1 MFFSTGYGSGF
12 FGPKTGGSGSGSGFS
27 AASKNYFFFFF
38 FSSSFYI
45 RCWHVVCLCVLGKF
59 WLSRTRALKSCSWS
73 TCVWPLGGCKNE
85 ANIIDEKLSCFV
97 LMLDNKR
104 KIFAWLLYLLHAS
117 NKSKFSMSDVS
128 QSTTTL
134 NTSMPVCGL
143 ILVYSWLSIQSG
155 MWAKVDARTIHKQT
169 KWRHEIREV
178 FNLFNLSNVI
188 REVQVFGFCT
198 ACIA

>member
-1 MFFSTGYGSGF
+1 MSWLCFFLPVTVPVF
-12 FGPKTGGSGSGSGFS
+12 RPQNRRFRFS
-27 AASKNYFFFFF
+27 AASKNYFFCRFFI
-38 FSSSFYI
+38 SN

-59 WLSRTRALKSCSWS
+59 WQSRIHALKSCSWS
-73 TCVWPLGGCKNE
+73 TCIWLLGGCKNE
-85 ANIIDEKLSCFV
+85 ASIIDEKIELCSV

-117 NKSKFSMSDVS
+117 NKSEFSMIDVS

-134 NTSMPVCGL
+134 NASVPVCQLWFWCLLGFPYRPECERKLTHVPFINKQNGDMKYGRFL
-143 ILVYSWLSIQSG
+143 ICL
-155 MWAKVDARTIHKQT
+155 
-169 KWRHEIREV
+169 
-178 FNLFNLSNVI
+178 NLHNII

>member
-1 MFFSTGYGSGF
+1 MSRLCFFLPVTVPVFSAQKPAVPVPVF
-12 FGPKTGGSGSGSGFS
+12 LQPPKTI
-27 AASKNYFFFFF
+27 NFFFP
-38 FSSSFYI
+38 SFYI

-59 WLSRTRALKSCSWS
+59 WQSRTRALKSCSWS
-73 TCVWPLGGCKNE
+73 TCIWLLGGCKNE

-97 LMLDNKR
+97 LMLDNKC

-117 NKSKFSMSDVS
+117 IKSKFSMIDVS
-128 QSTTTL
+128 QRTTTL
-134 NTSMPVCGL
+134 NASMTVCGL
-143 ILVYSWLSIQSG
+143 ILVYSWLSIQTG
-155 MWAKVDARTIHKQT
+155 MWAKVDARSIHKQT

-178 FNLFNLSNVI
+178 FNLFNLSNII